1 MVEVYGASG
10 AGKSTICTLF
20 CVQAQKQY
28 PDEMVL
34 YIDAEQAFNMDYAT
48 QLGLDTSADKF
59 ILIQPDDGVQAL
71 QIYEDMLETGLFSLA
86 VVDSIPSLITK
97 QELEGD
103 VGDIHMA
110 PLARLLSQTF
120 KTIIQKLKQYN
131 VAGVFINQIRA
142 NLGFGGDV
150 ATPGGNAV
158 KFYPSMRLELK
169 RVGLLTKGDNN
180 IGQTIRVN
188 AIKHRFGYPYSKV
201 DINLYF
207 GKGINKQEEILEVAL
222 DKGLITRGGA
232 YYTFPLDASGETM
245 KVMGKEAVGNY
256 LAENQATTDYLE
268 SLVVDALTP
277 KRKEPVVEFEE
288 TEKLEEE

>member
-1 MVEVYGASG
+1 MYGASG
-10 AGKSTICTLF
+10 AGKSTISTLF
-20 CVQAQKQY
+20 CVQAQKQH
-28 PDEMVL
+28 PEDMVL
-34 YIDAEQAFNMDYAT
+34 YIDAEQAFNMQYA
-48 QLGLDTSADKF
+48 QDLGLDTSPEKF
-59 ILIQPDDGVQAL
+59 LLIQPDDGVQAL
-71 QIYEDMLETGLFSLA
+71 QVYEDMLETGLFSLA
-86 VVDSIPSLITK
+86 VVDSIPALITK

-120 KTIIQKLKQYN
+120 KTIIQKLKHYN
-131 VAGVFINQIRA
+131 VAGVFINQVRA
-142 NLGFGGDV
+142 NLGFGGDT

-158 KFYPSMRLELK
+158 KFYPSIRLELK

-188 AIKHRFGYPYSKV
+188 AVKHRFGYPYSKV

-232 YYTFPLDASGETM
+232 YYTFPIDASGETM
-245 KVMGKEAVGNY
+245 KVMGKEAVSNY
-256 LAENQATTDYLE
+256 LAENQSTMDYLE
-268 SLVVDALTP
+268 SLVIEALTP
-277 KRKEPVVEFEE
+277 KRKEPIVEAEE
-288 TEKLEEE
+288 TEELEE

>member
-1 MVEVYGASG
+1 M
-10 AGKSTICTLF
+10 
-20 CVQAQKQY
+20 QAQKQY

-34 YIDAEQAFNMDYAT
+34 YIDAEQAFNMQYA
-48 QLGLDTSADKF
+48 QDLGLDVSDDKF

-71 QIYEDMLETGLFSLA
+71 QVYEDMLETGLFSLA
-86 VVDSIPSLITK
+86 VVDSIPALITK

-120 KTIIQKLKQYN
+120 KTIIQKLKHYN
-131 VAGVFINQIRA
+131 VAGVFINQVRA
-142 NLGFGGDV
+142 NLGFGGDT
-150 ATPGGNAV
+150 ATPGGNSV
-158 KFYPSMRLELK
+158 KFYPSIRLELK

-188 AIKHRFGYPYSKV
+188 AIKHRFGYPYSKT

-222 DKGLITRGGA
+222 DKGIITRGGA
-232 YYTFPLDASGETM
+232 YYTFPINDSGETT
-245 KVMGKEAVGNY
+245 KVMGKEAVSTY
-256 LAENQATTDYLE
+256 LNDNQATMDYLE
-268 SLVVDALTP
+268 NLVIEALTP
-277 KRKEPVVEFEE
+277 KRKETITETEE
-288 TEKLEEE
+288 TEKLDED

>member
-10 AGKSTICTLF
+10 AGKSTVSTLL

-34 YIDAEQAFNMDYAT
+34 YIDAEQAFNMQYA
-48 QLGLDTSADKF
+48 QDLGLDIDPDKF
-59 ILIQPDDGVQAL
+59 LLIQPDDGVQAL
-71 QIYEDMLETGLFSLA
+71 QVYEDMLETGLFSLA
-86 VVDSIPSLITK
+86 VVDSIPALITK

-120 KTIIQKLKQYN
+120 KTILQKLKHYN
-131 VAGVFINQIRA
+131 VAGVFINQVRA
-142 NLGFGGDV
+142 NLGFGGDT

-158 KFYPSMRLELK
+158 KFYPSIRLELK

-188 AIKHRFGYPYSKV
+188 AVKHRFGYPYSKT

-232 YYTFPLDASGETM
+232 YYTFPVDASGETM

-256 LAENQATTDYLE
+256 LAENQTTMDYLE
-268 SLVVDALTP
+268 SLVIASLTP
-277 KRKEPVVEFEE
+277 KRKEPVSESEE

>member
-10 AGKSTICTLF
+10 AGKSTVSTLL
-20 CVQAQKQY
+20 CVQAQQQY

-34 YIDAEQAFNMDYAT
+34 YIDAEQAFNMQYA
-48 QLGLDTSADKF
+48 QDLGLDIDPDKF
-59 ILIQPDDGVQAL
+59 LLIQPDDGVQAL
-71 QIYEDMLETGLFSLA
+71 QVYEDMLETGLFSLA
-86 VVDSIPSLITK
+86 VVDSIPALITK

-120 KTIIQKLKQYN
+120 KTILQKLKHYN
-131 VAGVFINQIRA
+131 VAGVFINQVRA
-142 NLGFGGDV
+142 NLGFGGDT

-158 KFYPSMRLELK
+158 KFYPSIRLELK

-188 AIKHRFGYPYSKV
+188 AVKHRFGYPYSKT

-232 YYTFPLDASGETM
+232 YYTFPIDSSGETM
-245 KVMGKEAVGNY
+245 KVMGKEAVANY
-256 LAENQATTDYLE
+256 LIDNPSSNEYLE
-268 SLVVDALTP
+268 SLVIQALTP
-277 KRKEPVVEFEE
+277 KRKEPVVESEE
-288 TEKLEEE
+288 TEKLEE